1 MPALKQNRRKKA
13 RKKKKKEDVHYYCSD
28 AFSHVTKKIISRG
41 RYCWWVSFQLILV
54 LISYSN
60 RFKLDSK
67 NLVDKQTFYADCVHQ
82 CYNFDKLMKCVVH
95 MRVCQHLIRTSNVM
109 SKPKSS
115 PTMTCQEQPNF
126 SSSSIC
132 KSLPSDHSWFQKD
145 ALSYA
150 IAEINMACY
159 SLVRDMN
166 NYRFSKI
173 CWLWW

>member
-1 MPALKQNRRKKA
+1 MS
-13 RKKKKKEDVHYYCSD
+13 E
-28 AFSHVTKKIISRG
+28 FSIDPCFISN
-41 RYCWWVSFQLILV
+41 
-54 LISYSN
+54 SN

-166 NYRFSKI
+166 NYRVSKI
-173 CWLWW
+173 C